1 MLFFV
6 DDHTCRCFGFNN
18 GVFTEIE
25 FLALSCPVLVGRY
38 GIYYIALVITK
49 CTIRCDNIF
58 IGCNFINR
66 PCKSFDLIYRLINHI
81 FIFLAGYIDTKEY
94 FAGFLNGNRTFLCH
108 IRLVHLNQCDTT
120 FLCRIFFC
128 YIKGNRSTVEY
139 ISIRSLNLNK

>member
-25 FLALSCPVLVGRY
+25 FLALSSAILIGCY
-38 GIYYIALVITK
+38 GIYHIALVITK
-49 CTIRCDNIF
+49 CTVRCNNIF
-58 IGCNFINR
+58 IGCDFINR
-66 PCKSFDLIYRLINHI
+66 PCKSFDLIHRLINHI
-81 FIFLAGYIDTKEY
+81 FILLAGYTDTEKC
-94 FAGFLNGNRTFLCH
+94 FACFLNGNRTFLCH
-108 IRLVHLNQCDTT
+108 IRLVHLNQCDTA
-120 FLCRIFFC
+120 FLCGIFFC